1 MSEDIDRR
9 HHVQLRILVVGAGI
23 GGLGLARALGRLG
36 ITADVVERQTS
47 WDQTGAGIYLPG
59 NAVRALRMLG
69 LESAV
74 MERAAPIPRQRI
86 CDHRGRLL
94 SDIDLSA
101 LWGGVGAC
109 VALHRADLHEILV
122 SYGDGVRVRMGQ
134 SVRRVHQRG
143 ERVTVEFGDGTTGEY
158 DLVVGADGVHSTVRD
173 LTFGASAVKPLGQ
186 RAWRFVTRCPT
197 DVDTWSVFLGRAA
210 SFLAIPIGGG
220 RVYCYCDAPQ
230 DVGGGATRGPVTE
243 ELARLLTDF
252 AGPVPAI
259 LESVGPE
266 TAVHV
271 GSIEEVTLDRWR
283 SGSVV
288 LIGDAAHATSP
299 NMAEGAAMALED
311 GLVLSECLATGVPL
325 PQALASFEARRN
337 PRTHW
342 VRAQT
347 HRRDRTRSMPPVV
360 RNAVLR
366 RWGTK
371 IFHQN
376 YRPLLRPP

>member
-1 MSEDIDRR
+1 MSENIDRR
-9 HHVQLRILVVGAGI
+9 RHVQLRILIVGAGI

-36 ITADVVERQTS
+36 IAADVVERETS

-74 MERAAPIPRQRI
+74 MERAAPIQRQRI

-94 SDIDLSA
+94 SDIDLSP

-109 VALHRADLHEILV
+109 VALHRADLHEVLA
-122 SYGDGVRVRMGQ
+122 SYGDGVRVRMGLP
-134 SVRRVHQRG
+134 VRRLHQHG
-143 ERVTVEFGDGTTGEY
+143 EQVTVEFGDGTTDEY
-158 DLVVGADGVHSTVRD
+158 DIVVGADGVHSTVRD
-173 LTFGASAVKPLGQ
+173 LTFGASAVRPLGQ
-186 RAWRFVTRCPT
+186 RAWRFVTRCPAE
-197 DVDTWSVFLGRAA
+197 VDTWSVFLGRAA
-210 SFLAIPIGGG
+210 SFLAIPIGRG
-220 RVYCYCDAPQ
+220 RVYCYCDAPEP
-230 DVGGGATRGPVTE
+230 VGAGAT
-243 ELARLLTDF
+243 LASLLTDF
-252 AGPVPAI
+252 EGPVPAI
-259 LESVGPE
+259 LDSIGPE

-271 GSIEEVTLDRWR
+271 GPIEEVRLDRWR

-311 GLVLSECLATGVPL
+311 GLVLSECLATGVPI

-347 HRRDRTRSMPPVV
+347 HRRDRTRGLPPVV

-366 RWGTK
+366 TWGRQ
-371 IFHQN
+371 IFHHN
-376 YRPLLRPP
+376 YRPLLQPP